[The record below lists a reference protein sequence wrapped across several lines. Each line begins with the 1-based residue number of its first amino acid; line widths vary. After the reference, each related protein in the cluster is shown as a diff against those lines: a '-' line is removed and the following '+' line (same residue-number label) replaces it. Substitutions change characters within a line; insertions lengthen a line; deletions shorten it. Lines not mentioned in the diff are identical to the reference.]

1 MGYITEFLINEDKMK
16 IITLVGKDRTRK
28 TTLIKRVYNEIL
40 KEGLLLYYESEGA
53 DNQDFKALIK
63 WNDKIIAFCSIGDPA
78 DPKHIP
84 SEYILRGL
92 VFASKK
98 EADILVNAYSKSFR
112 YENNIEEFSYETYE
126 SIISVYKN
134 NSLYIPIKIDDNAF
148 REQFD
153 ENCNRIIEE
162 ISK

>member
-16 IITLVGKDRTRK
+16 IITLVGKDKTWK
-28 TTLIKRVYNEIL
+28 TTLIKRVYEEISK
-40 KEGLLLYYESEGA
+40 KELLFYKNEGA
-53 DNQDFKALIK
+53 DNRDFKALVK
-63 WNDKIIAFCSIGDPA
+63 WNNKKIAFCSIGDPA
-78 DPKHIP
+78 DPKHLP

-92 VFASKK
+92 VFASKN

>member
-16 IITLVGKDRTRK
+16 IITLVGKDRTWK
-28 TTLIKRVYNEIL
+28 TILIKSVYNEIL